1 MIVLATDYGCCSP
14 YQAQLELAIQRYAEM
29 SEQKSPQVI
38 SLFSDLPAFR
48 PDLAAYLLPQYFH
61 EFPADSVL
69 LMVVDPGVGSDL
81 REPLLIRY
89 RQLWI
94 VCAGDDLLRVFRSRA
109 QDFRAWRI
117 LWQPPDLSKSFHGRD
132 LFAPLATS
140 IALGEWREDWFQ
152 SIDELAAKNGEKPWP
167 EDYSAI
173 VYIDAF
179 GNAMTGIRATANNYD
194 RSRCLRVGDTRLS
207 YAEVFASVEHG
218 ACFYYVNA
226 IGLLEIAANQASAA
240 DLLQLSLG
248 QPLVI
253 E

>member
-14 YQAQLELAIQRYAEM
+14 YQAQLELAIRRYAEM

-89 RQLWI
+89 QHLWI
-94 VCAGDDLLRVFRSRA
+94 VCAGDDLMRVFRSRA

-117 LWQPPDLSKSFHGRD
+117 LWQPRHLSKSFHGRD

-140 IALGEWREDWFQ
+140 IALGEWYEDWFQ
-152 SIDELAAKNGEKPWP
+152 PVDEMAALNGEKPWP
-167 EDYSAI
+167 EDYSGI

-179 GNAMTGIRATANNYD
+179 GNAMTGIRAAADSLD
-194 RSRCLRVGDTRLS
+194 RHRCLRVADSRLC
-207 YAEVFASVEHG
+207 YAEVFSSVEIG

-226 IGLLEIAANQASAA
+226 IGLLEIAANQATAA
-240 DLLQLSLG
+240 GLLQLSVG
-248 QPLVI
+248 QPLAI